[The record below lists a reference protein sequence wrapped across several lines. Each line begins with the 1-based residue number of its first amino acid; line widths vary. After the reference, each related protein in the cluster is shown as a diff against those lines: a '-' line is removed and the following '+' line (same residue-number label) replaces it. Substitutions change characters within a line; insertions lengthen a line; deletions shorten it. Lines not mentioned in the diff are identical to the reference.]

1 MSAASPSVSAVTTLE
16 EPAFLDDVAARA
28 DYGRP
33 LAVRSMEYCAG
44 IFCRFIR
51 GGDLLEVGPALGAM
65 TPHLCRVAGRVS
77 LLEGSGRFVSHLRTA
92 FPNLTI
98 ENALI
103 EAYSPRAAFDSVV
116 MGHVLEHVI
125 DPLDAVRR
133 AHTWLRPGGM
143 LLAAVPNA
151 RSLHRQAAVT
161 MGLLADEASPS
172 ESDIRQGHRRV
183 FRPEEFR
190 SLFTAAGFTVE
201 AFGGYWLKPVSDRQI
216 SESWDGAMIDAFMAL
231 GERYPDIAAETY
243 VIARRA

>member
-1 MSAASPSVSAVTTLE
+1 MATAKPSASALTTLE

-65 TPHLCRVAGRVS
+65 TPHLCRAAGKVS
-77 LLEGSGRFVSHLRTA
+77 LLEGSGHFAGQLRSKFPHL
-92 FPNLTI
+92 PI
-98 ENALI
+98 ESSLI
-103 EAYSPRAAFDSVV
+103 ESYSPGASFDFVV
-116 MGHVLEHVI
+116 MGHVLEHVL

-133 AHTWLRPGGM
+133 AYAWLRPGGI

-151 RSLHRQAAVT
+151 RSLHRQAAVS
-161 MGLLADEASPS
+161 MGLLADETSPS

-216 SESWDGAMIDAFMAL
+216 AESWDDTMIDAFMAL